1 MNSKDKSLYA
11 NQSLFPRYGQC
22 YRERTYYLLPCQAT
36 GPCNTPS
43 KVQPTKIPEKMWNT
57 VNIDYLGPLPNR
69 KYVLVMINQRSRYPV
84 KAVTSSTSA
93 MSLTKLL
100 TQVFLK

>member
-1 MNSKDKSLYA
+1 M
-11 NQSLFPRYGQC
+11 
-22 YRERTYYLLPCQAT
+22 LPCQAT
-36 GPCNTPS
+36 GPSNTPS
-43 KVQPTKIPEKMWNT
+43 EVQPTKIPEKVWT
-57 VNIDYLGPLPNR
+57 IDYFGPLTNG

-100 TQVFLK
+100 TQVFSQIKFALKNYQ